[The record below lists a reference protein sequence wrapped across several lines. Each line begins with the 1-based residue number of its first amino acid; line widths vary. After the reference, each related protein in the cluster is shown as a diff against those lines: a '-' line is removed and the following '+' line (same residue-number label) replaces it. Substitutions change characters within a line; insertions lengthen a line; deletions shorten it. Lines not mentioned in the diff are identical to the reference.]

1 MSNSQN
7 EIKLTIPPLSC
18 TSHIL
23 RAQQSPVTEGT
34 AVASTEDIPA
44 TTDRS
49 PGRPQEDR
57 I

>member
-49 PGRPQEDR
+49 PGWPREDR